1 MPGAAESGL
10 SADASVPHE
19 RRILFLQGPLSPLF
33 KLIGDRLRSKGMSVC
48 RINFCAGDWLH
59 WHGAG
64 CSSFKGTPATWP
76 NFIADYLSRNGIT
89 DLVLHGDQRIYHRIA
104 IARARAMGLHVAVT
118 ELGALR
124 PGWMTL
130 ERNGLSTLSHFP
142 DDPGRIR
149 QIAGRAGDV
158 DLSPMFPS
166 SFLLQTAP
174 DVAYNLL
181 NVFLKP
187 VYPGY
192 ERHTIYPPLEEYLRG
207 AARLVGEK
215 ARNTDADTAIRKL
228 QANGTRYFVLPLQL
242 EGDFQLRR
250 HSPYDSFE
258 QVLDRVFRSLAEH
271 APQETHLVLKSHPL
285 DVGFENWA
293 AVAENLAG
301 RHGLGGRILF
311 LDGGGLAGPFEK
323 AAGVVTLNSTA
334 GLEALQAG
342 VPVKTLVPAHYDI
355 EGLTYQ
361 GDLAGFWHAPEKPD
375 ADLLMAYVRALAVS
389 TQVRGSIHNR
399 DGVRAAARNMADRIA
414 ARTLNPHG
422 AFQDPPPRLEKA
434 RRLGVPL

>member
-1 MPGAAESGL
+1 
-10 SADASVPHE
+10 
-19 RRILFLQGPLSPLF
+19 
-33 KLIGDRLRSKGMSVC
+33 
-48 RINFCAGDWLH
+48 
-59 WHGAG
+59 
-64 CSSFKGTPATWP
+64 
-76 NFIADYLSRNGIT
+76 
-89 DLVLHGDQRIYHRIA
+89 
-104 IARARAMGLHVAVT
+104 
-118 ELGALR
+118 
-124 PGWMTL
+124 
-130 ERNGLSTLSHFP
+130 
-142 DDPGRIR
+142 
-149 QIAGRAGDV
+149 
-158 DLSPMFPS
+158 MFPS
-166 SFLLQTAP
+166 SFWLQTAP

-187 VYPGY
+187 IYPGY
-192 ERHTIYPPLEEYLRG
+192 ERHTIYPPVEEYLRG

-215 ARNTDADTAIRKL
+215 ARNTSADRAIRKL

-271 APQETHLVLKSHPL
+271 APHETHLVLKSHPL

-301 RHGLGGRILF
+301 RYGVEGRILF
-311 LDGGGLAGPFEK
+311 LDGGGLARPFEK

-361 GDLAGFWHAPEKPD
+361 GDLAGFWRAAVKPD
-375 ADLLMAYVRALAVS
+375 ADLLAAYVRALAVS

-399 DGVRAAARNMADRIA
+399 DGVRAAAQNMADRIA

-434 RRLGVPL
+434 RKLGVPL